1 VTVILTNILVEVCQI
16 LLSCI
21 IFKSDPCLFISVS
34 DLIPQDKKSLLY
46 LLTFTTMFDIIPS
59 IWLINGKCVRLK
71 RGDFATQE
79 VISNNPLEIAKAFE
93 DHGIKWL
100 HLVDLDGARR
110 GEPKN
115 YHILE
120 AIAGY
125 TDLIVDFTGGISTD
139 GDVLKAF
146 EFGAKTITA
155 ASVAASYPE
164 RFSQWLVS
172 YGREKI
178 ILAADTNP
186 SDLKIKTRG
195 WLKKTEIDLFD
206 HIEFFYERG
215 LKYLKVSDVTR
226 DGVMEG
232 PNFEL
237 YNKIVGKFPG
247 IHLAA
252 SGGVR
257 SIDDFKRLK
266 DMGVTAVVF
275 GRAYYE
281 NLISLQDLDKFMAES
296 V

>member
-1 VTVILTNILVEVCQI
+1 
-16 LLSCI
+16 
-21 IFKSDPCLFISVS
+21 
-34 DLIPQDKKSLLY
+34 
-46 LLTFTTMFDIIPS
+46 MFEIVPS

-71 RGDFATQE
+71 RGDFSTEE
-79 VISNNPLEIAKAFE
+79 VISNNPLELAQAFE
-93 DHGIKWL
+93 SIGLKRV

-125 TDLIVDFTGGISTD
+125 TDLKVDFTGGISTD
-139 GDVLKAF
+139 GDVIKCF
-146 EFGAKTITA
+146 EFGASTITVSSA
-155 ASVAASYPE
+155 AANHPE
-164 RFSQWLVS
+164 RFAQFILS

-178 ILAADTNP
+178 NLAADTNP
-186 SDLKIKTRG
+186 ADNKIKIRG

-215 LKYLKVSDVTR
+215 LKYLKCSDVSR

-232 PNFEL
+232 PNFAL
-237 YNKIVGKFPG
+237 FQRVRDKFPE
-247 IHLAA
+247 INLAA

-257 SIDDFKRLK
+257 GVDDFRRLR
-266 DMGVTAVVF
+266 DMGVSAAVF

-281 NLISLQDLDKFMAES
+281 GMISLQDLEKFIAEG
-296 V
+296 

>member
-1 VTVILTNILVEVCQI
+1 
-16 LLSCI
+16 
-21 IFKSDPCLFISVS
+21 
-34 DLIPQDKKSLLY
+34 
-46 LLTFTTMFDIIPS
+46 MFEIVPS

-71 RGDFATQE
+71 RGDFSTEE
-79 VISNNPLEIAKAFE
+79 VISNNPLEIAQAFE
-93 DHGIKWL
+93 AIGLKRV

-125 TDLIVDFTGGISTD
+125 TDLKVDFTGGISTD
-139 GDVLKAF
+139 GDVIKCF
-146 EFGAKTITA
+146 EFGASTITVSSA
-155 ASVAASYPE
+155 AANHPE
-164 RFSQWLVS
+164 RFAQFILS

-178 ILAADTNP
+178 NLAADTNP
-186 SDLKIKTRG
+186 ADNKIKIRG

-215 LKYLKVSDVTR
+215 LKYLKCSDVSR

-232 PNFEL
+232 PNFAL
-237 YNKIVGKFPG
+237 FQSVRDKFPE
-247 IHLAA
+247 INLAA

-257 SIDDFKRLK
+257 GVDDFRRLR
-266 DMGVTAVVF
+266 DMGVSATVF

-281 NLISLQDLDKFMAES
+281 GMISLQDLEKFIAEG
-296 V
+296 